1 MPDHLSA
8 EHLEGYRQ
16 RTLAP
21 RELLAADDHLAACE
35 VCRQQLRDAT
45 PLQAP
50 RASILPLP
58 SDDSAPAGHLS
69 SAQLAAYVS
78 DTADD
83 VDREIVDALIYQMRQ
98 NRVTLRLGEEVG
110 AIDTIDT
117 EFGDRVRIHLSS
129 GKKLTAEKALYSVG
143 RVGATDTLGLEA
155 LNLHSDG
162 RGRIK
167 VNGTYQTEVPNIYA
181 VGDVI
186 GFPSLASTSMEQG
199 RLAACHAFGL
209 PATSVPELF
218 PYGIYTIPEISM
230 VGRTEEELTEQG
242 VPYEVGKAQYREIA
256 RGQIMGD
263 STGLLK
269 LIFHL
274 GTRQLLGVH
283 IIGEGASELVHI
295 GQAVM
300 AFEGTVDYFI
310 NTVFNYPTLAEC
322 YKTAAFD
329 ASNRMG
335 SPQHTI
341 RLKA

>member
-1 MPDHLSA
+1 
-8 EHLEGYRQ
+8 
-16 RTLAP
+16 
-21 RELLAADDHLAACE
+21 
-35 VCRQQLRDAT
+35 
-45 PLQAP
+45 
-50 RASILPLP
+50 
-58 SDDSAPAGHLS
+58 
-69 SAQLAAYVS
+69 
-78 DTADD
+78 
-83 VDREIVDALIYQMRQ
+83 
-98 NRVTLRLGEEVG
+98 
-110 AIDTIDT
+110 
-117 EFGDRVRIHLSS
+117 
-129 GKKLTAEKALYSVG
+129 
-143 RVGATDTLGLEA
+143 
-155 LNLHSDG
+155 
-162 RGRIK
+162 
-167 VNGTYQTEVPNIYA
+167 
-181 VGDVI
+181 
-186 GFPSLASTSMEQG
+186 
-199 RLAACHAFGL
+199 
-209 PATSVPELF
+209 
-218 PYGIYTIPEISM
+218 M

-341 RLKA
+341 RMKA